1 MNEDHLAR
9 IQAIA
14 EAALLAAGKPL
25 SIEQLRELFTED
37 ERPARQV
44 MEHALMLLEK
54 ACEGRGFEL
63 KKVASGYR
71 LQVREEFAPWVG
83 RLFEEK
89 PQRYSRALLETL
101 ALIAYRQPIT
111 RGEIED
117 IRGVTVSSNIIRTLL
132 EREWVRVVGHR
143 DVPGRPA
150 MYATTKQFLDY
161 FNLTGLDELP
171 PLSEVRDLEE
181 IGREIEKNIQGEIQ
195 FESSEGDSDS
205 QNGSPEGQA
214 EHPEQTLH

>member
-1 MNEDHLAR
+1 MSEEHLLHIR
-9 IQAIA
+9 AIA

-25 SIEQLRELFTED
+25 SLDQLRDLFNEE

-44 MEHALMLLEK
+44 MEHVLMLLGQ

-63 KKVASGYR
+63 QEVASGYR
-71 LQVREEFAPWVG
+71 LQVRQCYAPWVG

-89 PQRYSRALLETL
+89 PPRYSRALLETL

-117 IRGVTVSSNIIRTLL
+117 VRGVTVSSNIVRTLL
-132 EREWVRVVGHR
+132 EREWVRIVGHR

-150 MYATTKQFLDY
+150 MYATTRQFLDY
-161 FNLTGLDELP
+161 FGLTGLDQLP
-171 PLSEVRDLEE
+171 PLSEIRDLDV
-181 IGREIEKNIQGEIQ
+181 IGQEVEKKYTGR
-195 FESSEGDSDS
+195 D
-205 QNGSPEGQA
+205 
-214 EHPEQTLH
+214 